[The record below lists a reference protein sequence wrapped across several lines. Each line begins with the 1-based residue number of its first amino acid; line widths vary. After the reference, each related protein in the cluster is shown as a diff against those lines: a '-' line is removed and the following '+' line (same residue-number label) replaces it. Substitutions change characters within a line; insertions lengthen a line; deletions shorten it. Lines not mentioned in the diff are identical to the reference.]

1 MSMGLIKER
10 KYILNNASGA
20 ATKKLRGDILD
31 IIEKVVA
38 ESNPYKIVKKALRVT
53 GAGKL
58 SVQEKLTL
66 DLNVFKRIL
75 VIGAGKGTYEMAR
88 AVEEIF
94 GKRVTD
100 GFIAIGALQTDCKL
114 KTIGHCVAGHPFP
127 NQNGVAGAKKI
138 LRILKSARKDDLI
151 IGLFSGGGSA
161 MLDVPAEGI
170 TLPESIK
177 LTELLIRSKASID
190 EINVIRKHVSCVK
203 GGQLA
208 CSTANAKMVC
218 LYLSDVVGDS
228 LETIASGP
236 TVPDSSTFG
245 QAVEI
250 LRHHGLW
257 KKTPTAIRTH
267 LKNGERGKCPE
278 TPKAD
283 HEVFCSNRVYNF
295 LIGGHESTLT
305 VAVAIARKKGYEVLP
320 WTHALQ
326 GEVSVTVERVFKTFN
341 ALKKKQENTSKPLL
355 LIATGETTMH
365 VRGKGAG
372 GRNQQVVIESL
383 GRLKEGEVLAAFDT
397 DGIDGV
403 APEKVGGAIVDS
415 QTLIRGNT
423 LGLNAEKMA
432 LNNDPYNYFK
442 PLHELIITGPTG
454 TNIGDIV
461 LLGYR

>member
-1 MSMGLIKER
+1 M
-10 KYILNNASGA
+10 NNASSA

-31 IIEKVVA
+31 IIEKVVE
-38 ESNPYKIVKKALRVT
+38 ESNPYKIVKKALRIT
-53 GAGKL
+53 GGKKL
-58 SVQEKLTL
+58 SVQGKLAL
-66 DLNVFKRIL
+66 DLNAFKRIL

-88 AVEEIF
+88 AIEDIL

-100 GFIAIGALQTDCKL
+100 GFIAIGVLEQACKL
-114 KTIGHCVAGHPFP
+114 KVIGHCIAGHPFP
-127 NQNGVAGAKKI
+127 NENGVEGAKKI
-138 LRILKSARKDDLI
+138 LRILKGTRKDDLI

-161 MLDVPAEGI
+161 MLDVPAEGV
-170 TLPESIK
+170 TLLEIIR

-228 LETIASGP
+228 METIASGP

-245 QAVEI
+245 QAIEI

-257 KKTPTAIRTH
+257 EKTPISVRTH
-267 LKNGERGKCPE
+267 LQKGERGKCPE

-283 HEVFCSNRVYNF
+283 HKVFCSNRVYNF

-305 VAVAIARKKGYEVLP
+305 VAVSTARKKGYEVLS

-326 GEVSVTVERVFKTFN
+326 GEVSVTVKRMFKKFRAFQKTH
-341 ALKKKQENTSKPLL
+341 ACVGKPLL

-365 VRGKGAG
+365 VRGNGAG

-383 GRLKEGEVLAAFDT
+383 TRLKEGEVLASFDT
-397 DGIDGV
+397 DGIDGI
-403 APEKVGGAIVDS
+403 ALEKVGGAIADS
-415 QTLIRGNT
+415 ETLIRGNT
-423 LGLNAEKMA
+423 LGLDAEKMA

-442 PLHELIITGPTG
+442 PLHELIITGSTG
-454 TNIGDIV
+454 TNIGDII
-461 LLGYR
+461 LLGLQK